1 MVVRDP
7 NFWRRFSIAVHQ
19 DEAAKEEMT
28 KRPDMKHSYVPS
40 HSSPSRTPLAPSTP
54 RTPLSLDI
62 PPMALISPVA
72 VHSPLSLPAMQSS
85 PSERPSRQPQ
95 SPKRRRSKLQK
106 TPSTKPLLRPSI
118 QPSTDVPLSPPQP
131 AFAATTRRPSFSHR
145 SFNRYTNSST
155 LTLSG
160 RPTTHRF
167 WTTITADPSNR
178 NSWLESQ
185 RKKRRQRT
193 WICWIFWLCF
203 LLLVAAIVTTLLILK
218 SKKII

>member
-28 KRPDMKHSYVPS
+28 KRPDLKHSYVSSP
-40 HSSPSRTPLAPSTP
+40 SSPSRTPLASSTP
-54 RTPLSLDI
+54 RSPLSLVI

-72 VHSPLSLPAMQSS
+72 VHSPLSLPAMPSS
-85 PSERPSRQPQ
+85 PSGRPPRQPQ
-95 SPKRRRSKLQK
+95 PPKRRRSKLQK
-106 TPSTKPLLRPSI
+106 TPSTKPLIRPTI
-118 QPSTDVPLSPPQP
+118 QPPEDAPLTPPQP
-131 AFAATTRRPSFSHR
+131 AFTSDTRRTSFSR
-145 SFNRYTNSST
+145 LSFNRQANSST
-155 LTLSG
+155 LTLTG
-160 RPTTHRF
+160 RPTYRF

-193 WICWIFWLCF
+193 WICWIFWGCF
-203 LLLVAAIVTTLLILK
+203 LLLVAAIVTTLLILR